1 MNLITE
7 LQKVFSI
14 FSRKDQQKLKLATSI
29 QIFLAALDLLGV
41 AIIGIIGAITV
52 YGIQSKETGSRT
64 LKIIE
69 FLNIESLTFQRQV
82 MYLGF
87 FAVIVFITKTISSVV
102 LTRKTLFFISKKG
115 ATLSSNL
122 MKSLLSKPIIE
133 INKYTH
139 QELIYVA
146 TTGIDVMTTRVI
158 GSTIIIVSDIALLIV
173 LFIGLMIVN
182 PTISISILFVFM
194 SVAFTTN
201 RFLKS
206 KAFKLGIEEAN
217 FGVKST
223 EIIFEALVN

>member
-1 MNLITE
+1 MNSIRE

-29 QIFLAALDLLGV
+29 QIFLAVLDLLGV

-102 LTRKTLFFISKKG
+102 LTRKTLSQEQTEVSQKKVPCRFMF
-115 ATLSSNL
+115 
-122 MKSLLSKPIIE
+122 MKLKLVYCIPGNNMFRLHRFELE
-133 INKYTH
+133 I
-139 QELIYVA
+139 
-146 TTGIDVMTTRVI
+146 
-158 GSTIIIVSDIALLIV
+158 
-173 LFIGLMIVN
+173 
-182 PTISISILFVFM
+182 
-194 SVAFTTN
+194 
-201 RFLKS
+201 
-206 KAFKLGIEEAN
+206 
-217 FGVKST
+217 
-223 EIIFEALVN
+223 